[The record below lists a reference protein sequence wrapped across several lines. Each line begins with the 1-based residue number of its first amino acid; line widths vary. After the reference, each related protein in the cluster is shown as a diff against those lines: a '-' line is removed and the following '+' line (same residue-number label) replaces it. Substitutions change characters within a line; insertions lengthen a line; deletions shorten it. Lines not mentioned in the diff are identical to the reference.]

1 MFKFY
6 AIYFEISK
14 FLAIVQSLL
23 GREDDFGSFEPS
35 ISQNSPAEKL
45 QAVTEKIIRV
55 SAAPA
60 CSDSN
65 RMQQL

>member
-23 GREDDFGSFEPS
+23 GREDDFGSFEPLNVKNDS
-35 ISQNSPAEKL
+35 GVERTVG
-45 QAVTEKIIRV
+45 VT
-55 SAAPA
+55 
-60 CSDSN
+60 
-65 RMQQL
+65 